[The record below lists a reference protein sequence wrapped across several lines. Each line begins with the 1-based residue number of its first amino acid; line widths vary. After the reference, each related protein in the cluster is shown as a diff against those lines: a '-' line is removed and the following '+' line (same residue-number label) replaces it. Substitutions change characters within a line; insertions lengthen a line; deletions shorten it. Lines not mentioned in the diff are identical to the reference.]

1 MEPPASGAH
10 HYGYLPKEAPM
21 SRLFRSARMATVA
34 ASILLISAAAFASDS
49 VDSLVRKSVD
59 AYGGEAALAG
69 ARHVRQFGTATSIM
83 RPGVTGSIQREFT
96 APDRLR
102 VQITFGTDVETRV
115 YDGKSGW
122 RMGKKVDGAPYDAMV
137 LQAARLALP
146 LSLLRNRKKLVDK
159 GSGEVDGKPVRTLE
173 LPLGNG
179 LSLTVDIDPANGRIV
194 RSAGRGGEGM
204 GGRPL
209 EFITGY
215 SDFRKTGALWFARRE
230 ANFAN
235 GFVTGETVLE
245 KVELP
250 AVLPAS
256 TFKP

>member
-1 MEPPASGAH
+1 
-10 HYGYLPKEAPM
+10 M
-21 SRLFRSARMATVA
+21 SRWFRFAGLAMVA
-34 ASILLISAAAFASDS
+34 VSILLLPAAAPASDS
-49 VDSLVRKSVD
+49 VDSVVRKSVE
-59 AYGGEAALAG
+59 AYGGEPAL
-69 ARHVRQFGTATSIM
+69 RKSPHIRQFGTATSIM
-83 RPGVTGSIQREFT
+83 RTGVTGAIQREFT

-102 VQITFGTDVETRV
+102 VQITFGRDVETRV

-122 RMGKKVDGAPYDAMV
+122 RMGKKVDGPQYDAMV
-137 LQAARLALP
+137 LQAERIALP
-146 LSLLRNRKKLVDK
+146 LSLLDNQRKLVDR
-159 GSGEVDGKPVRTLE
+159 GRGEVDGKAVRTLE

-179 LSLTVDIDPANGRIV
+179 LKLTVDIDPATGRIV

-204 GGRPL
+204 GGQPL
-209 EFITGY
+209 EFVTGY
-215 SDFRKTGALWFARRE
+215 SDFRKVGERLFAFKE
-230 ANFAN
+230 SNFAN

>member
-10 HYGYLPKEAPM
+10 HYDYFPEEAPM
-21 SRLFRSARMATVA
+21 SRLFRSARLAAVA
-34 ASILLISAAAFASDS
+34 ASILLLSAAAFASDG

-59 AYGGEAALAG
+59 AYGGEAALAR
-69 ARHVRQFGTATSIM
+69 AAHIRQFGKTSSIM
-83 RPGVTGSIQREFT
+83 RTGTTGTIQREFT

-102 VQITFGTDVETRV
+102 VQITYGRDVETRV
-115 YDGKSGW
+115 FDGKDGW

-146 LSLLRNRKKLVDK
+146 LNLLRNRKKLVDK
-159 GSGEVDGKPVRTLE
+159 GVGEVDGKPVRTLE
-173 LPLGNG
+173 LPLGGG
-179 LSLTVDIDPANGRIV
+179 LKLTVDIDPETGRIV

-204 GGRPL
+204 GGQPL

-215 SDFRKTGALWFARRE
+215 SDFRKVGALLFAFRE

-235 GFVTGETVLE
+235 GFVTGETILE

-250 AVLPAS
+250 AVLPAA
-256 TFKP
+256 TFRP